1 MTLSPTS
8 VLKDSADFLRRGQ
21 SKALR
26 QWQRVPLM
34 DRWLFGELLGPLLF
48 GVAAFTAVT
57 LSVGTLFELVRK
69 VAEAGLPVTIAL
81 KVLLLRLPGF
91 MVYSFPMATLMAT
104 LLAYSRLSGGSE
116 LTALRS
122 IGVATRRFVLPA
134 LETSPPPTDRVQV

>member
-91 MVYSFPMATLMAT
+91 MVYSFPMAVGLQPFIWRKRAYGTSQYWRSNAT
-104 LLAYSRLSGGSE
+104 FCGSSPCACRLDE
-116 LTALRS
+116 YVD
-122 IGVATRRFVLPA
+122 IHF
-134 LETSPPPTDRVQV
+134 